1 MAHLAAFGEVEAGR
15 ADLAEQRVVLA
26 LERERCIDRAGV
38 QGADLAFG
46 QRGEALARPH
56 GELVAQAFP
65 ASLPGRANTA
75 LNLLVFAGAFGL
87 QWGIGGFVDALQ
99 AGGWATDAAYRTAF
113 LTLLG
118 GQALALVWLLL
129 PARRA

>member
-1 MAHLAAFGEVEAGR
+1 MKRPVLHGFERFRQGQGGEPPQQGREGDPHLHA
-15 ADLAEQRVVLA
+15 
-26 LERERCIDRAGV
+26 
-38 QGADLAFG
+38 G
-46 QRGEALARPH
+46 QRGAEAVVHA
-56 GELVAQAFP
+56 VAEGQV
-65 ASLPGRANTA
+65 SGRANTA

-129 PARRA
+129 SARRG

>member
-1 MAHLAAFGEVEAGR
+1 MAVLNR
-15 ADLAEQRVVLA
+15 MDWYDLARTTNWTPGYVTE
-26 LERERCIDRAGV
+26 D
-38 QGADLAFG
+38 
-46 QRGEALARPH
+46 
-56 GELVAQAFP
+56 ELFP
-65 ASLPGRANTA
+65 PPL
-75 LNLLVFAGAFGL
+75 AGAFGL